1 MKTLKISMALALIFF
16 LNSNIQAE
24 TDFER
29 KQQMAKEMLNLR
41 MQESSQGESIF
52 VGNDSTK
59 RDFSSSSIRNN
70 PQAFQEQEY
79 QPPYQQDLNN
89 YNNYN
94 YNAPQEL
101 SEEQITLLKAAA
113 RSKNLQAI
121 QKKFFNK
128 KYSGFENTINFNYEK
143 NKTQKIT
150 TRVAMATT
158 LIFPTKIDSFIL
170 GDKVGFEVEELPNLD
185 NALAIKPKLI
195 GIDTSLTVFT
205 NDKKMHSFYL
215 YSTDYKSTRDPNLIV
230 YINDEKTQNQ
240 TQANTKKKEEEYL
253 IIKEGIAELKVKKE
267 DIYDNYLQKGL
278 KKHRHLLAEEIFND
292 KQYTFFKYDKERMPQ
307 IPSLFVVIDNQ
318 DTPIETRIIGN
329 YLIAE
334 TTAEKFTI
342 RLGESYICVERL
354 KPNDKRLKNKK
365 VESQDKEINK
375 LFLELKPKTQVELSS
390 Y

>member
-230 YINDEKTQNQ
+230 YINDEKSQNQ